1 MDKWR
6 ALPNTNDWR
15 VSPETARLLQH
26 WRHHKFSSIRPFF
39 CQIEA
44 VETAIWLTEV
54 APQVGKAGEGVLEH
68 LVNANNDANPELM
81 RLALKLA
88 TGAGKTTV
96 MAMLIAWQTINAVR
110 RPQSKRFTRG
120 FLVVTPGLTIKDRL
134 RVLQPN
140 DPDSYYK
147 DRELVP
153 GDMLDDVNRAKIVI
167 TNFHAF
173 KLRERIDLSKG
184 GRSLLQGRGEE
195 LQTKFRACEQQGDLP
210 KIAYVPPFSGLEPT
224 EKWLDISPIRQQV
237 GKGQPGSVL
246 RNLLLRVCP
255 SPVRDPDGRIKKG
268 YTPPADWQ
276 ELAGSIERWFS
287 VKIHEPRYESAKDV
301 YITVEYRQN
310 SKDYDI
316 IAGGSGFHQILTLL
330 AFLYGYQLTTILFD
344 EPDAHLHVNLQREIL
359 DYFKRK
365 SLERDIQFLIATH
378 AEEFV
383 RGVDASQIV
392 SLLHQVPKRIESTP
406 VVLRAMAD
414 VSNEEITRL
423 VASPYILYVEGESD
437 ERILRAWADQC
448 GAQLA
453 MDKVCFKSMGGG
465 GKENMRTRANEHFAA
480 LQQIIPG
487 VSRLLLFDYDDSD
500 TAFHPQPDNPSL
512 AEWKRK
518 NIENYLLVP
527 DAWKRAAL
535 HQMEC
540 GEDDLFAQPV
550 LRAID
555 EFFSGQ
561 NLTLPPG
568 RTWRNLAA
576 NVFSVVDGKRILF
589 ENDDALFHQ
598 LRNGSPLV
606 TLVREQV
613 AMSMVVGEIHEDVH
627 QFIGKLVALTTL
639 E

>member
-237 GKGQPGSVL
+237 GKGQPGSAAQSAL
-246 RNLLLRVCP
+246 ARV
-255 SPVRDPDGRIKKG
+255 PV
-268 YTPPADWQ
+268 
-276 ELAGSIERWFS
+276 
-287 VKIHEPRYESAKDV
+287 PR
-301 YITVEYRQN
+301 
-310 SKDYDI
+310 
-316 IAGGSGFHQILTLL
+316 
-330 AFLYGYQLTTILFD
+330 
-344 EPDAHLHVNLQREIL
+344 P
-359 DYFKRK
+359 
-365 SLERDIQFLIATH
+365 
-378 AEEFV
+378 
-383 RGVDASQIV
+383 
-392 SLLHQVPKRIESTP
+392 
-406 VVLRAMAD
+406 
-414 VSNEEITRL
+414 
-423 VASPYILYVEGESD
+423 
-437 ERILRAWADQC
+437 
-448 GAQLA
+448 
-453 MDKVCFKSMGGG
+453 
-465 GKENMRTRANEHFAA
+465 
-480 LQQIIPG
+480 
-487 VSRLLLFDYDDSD
+487 
-500 TAFHPQPDNPSL
+500 
-512 AEWKRK
+512 
-518 NIENYLLVP
+518 
-527 DAWKRAAL
+527 
-535 HQMEC
+535 
-540 GEDDLFAQPV
+540 
-550 LRAID
+550 
-555 EFFSGQ
+555 
-561 NLTLPPG
+561 
-568 RTWRNLAA
+568 
-576 NVFSVVDGKRILF
+576 
-589 ENDDALFHQ
+589 
-598 LRNGSPLV
+598 
-606 TLVREQV
+606 
-613 AMSMVVGEIHEDVH
+613 
-627 QFIGKLVALTTL
+627 
-639 E
+639 

>member
-1 MDKWR
+1 MITRLTLRNFKNVGEQVYHFTQFDLLVGRNNSGKSTVLQALAIWQFCVDEFHR
-6 ALPNTNDWR
+6 SKRSGSKGIQVVLPNFTALPVPEFNLLWKDRTERAYPVDKKGNKKQEFILIEILVEWR
-15 VSPETARLLQH
+15 RSTGETDSFGVEIRYH
-26 WRHHKFSSIRPFF
+26 SS
-39 CQIEA
+39 
-44 VETAIWLTEV
+44 
-54 APQVGKAGEGVLEH
+54 
-68 LVNANNDANPELM
+68 
-81 RLALKLA
+81 
-88 TGAGKTTV
+88 
-96 MAMLIAWQTINAVR
+96 QTIYA
-110 RPQSKRFTRG
+110 
-120 FLVVTPGLTIKDRL
+120 I
-134 RVLQPN
+134 PN
-140 DPDSYYK
+140 
-147 DRELVP
+147 
-153 GDMLDDVNRAKIVI
+153 GGW
-167 TNFHAF
+167 
-173 KLRERIDLSKG
+173 ER
-184 GRSLLQGRGEE
+184 
-195 LQTKFRACEQQGDLP
+195 FRACDQRGDLP

-255 SPVRDPDGRIKKG
+255 SPARDPDGRIKKG

-316 IAGGSGFHQILTLL
+316 IAGGSGFQQILTLL

-365 SLERDIQFLIATH
+365 SFERDIQFLIATH

-465 GKENMRTRANEHFAA
+465 GKENMKARANEHFAA

-550 LRAID
+550 LRTVD

-568 RTWRNLAA
+568 RSWRNLAA

-598 LRNGSPLV
+598 LRNGSPSV
-606 TLVREQV
+606 KLVREQV
-613 AMSMVVGEIHEDVH
+613 AMSMVVDEIHEDVH
-627 QFIGKLVALTTL
+627 QFIGNLIALTAL